1 MPADEAEARPTPKG
15 DDDMVNL
22 WKVSTLALAGA
33 LALVVGQGAVRS
45 SAACE
50 GATSGPTAEELTQ
63 IRLTS
68 ALSLLD
74 KAEQQ
79 IKAAPAARA
88 KPRAAALQQIALAR
102 TQVKKALE
110 PEVEPRPVPRP
121 KPMTR
126 AEPDK
131 QASLGF

>member
-1 MPADEAEARPTPKG
+1 
-15 DDDMVNL
+15 MVNL

-33 LALVVGQGAVRS
+33 LAIVVGQGAVRS

-50 GATSGPTAEELTQ
+50 GATPTPTAEELTQ

-79 IKAAPAARA
+79 IKAAPAARPR
-88 KPRAAALQQIALAR
+88 PRAAALQQIALAR

-110 PEVEPRPVPRP
+110 PEMEVQPRPLPRP

-126 AEPDK
+126 VAEPDK
-131 QASLGF
+131 QASLEF